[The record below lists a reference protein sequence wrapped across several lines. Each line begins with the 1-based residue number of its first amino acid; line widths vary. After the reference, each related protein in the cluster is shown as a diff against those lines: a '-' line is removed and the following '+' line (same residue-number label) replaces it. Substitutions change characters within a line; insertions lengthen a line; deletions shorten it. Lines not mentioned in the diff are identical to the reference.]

1 MNAIGW
7 KTSCCRRVTAVTM
20 AVVAVGLLYSGP
32 GLADDTGVSVLEQ
45 FWNYPVL
52 RPHTQAHYL
61 SSYDRTG
68 GNDDGF
74 EGTYSALY
82 VDENGEHVIF
92 DQAGPGVVYTLWF
105 TSRVSGWS
113 PLAWGDMRFYF
124 DGESSPRVDLDAN
137 ELFAGRTASFPAP
150 FVFSPFES
158 TGGHVSY
165 VPIPFREHLKIT
177 TERRAGFY
185 NIFWHSLRRR
195 PGDRELDVRPGSR
208 SAGGHVD
215 QSRAA
220 PGAAARGGRAVSGDS
235 RHPRNA
241 DLADWSGGAGA
252 GSGTALGGRGD
263 DCRTPLQ
270 PAGSALAVSTAP
282 SHAAHLVGRR
292 SRRSTCRSDT
302 SSGRAWVKRR
312 SAVCR
317 SA

>member
-1 MNAIGW
+1 M
-7 KTSCCRRVTAVTM
+7 TM

-68 GNDDGF
+68 GNDDGL

-113 PLAWGDMRFYF
+113 PLAWGDLRFYF

-165 VPIPFREHLKIT
+165 VLIPFREHLKIT

-185 NIFWHSLRRR
+185 NIFWHSYAGDQEIESWTSDQDLDQLAGMWTRAGRLPVPPLEADELFRGTLAIPGMRTSPTGPAEPAQVPVLRWE
-195 PGDRELDVRPGSR
+195 GEGTI
-208 SAGGHVD
+208 
-215 QSRAA
+215 AA
-220 PGAAARGGRAVSGDS
+220 LRFNPLVPLSQYQLRHLMLRIWWDDGA
-235 RHPRNA
+235 
-241 DLADWSGGAGA
+241 
-252 GSGTALGGRGD
+252 
-263 DCRTPLQ
+263 
-270 PAGSALAVSTAP
+270 
-282 SHAAHLVGRR
+282 VGRR
-292 SRRSTCRSDT
+292 AARTLLRV
-302 SSGRAWVKRR
+302 GPG
-312 SAVCR
+312 
-317 SA
+317 